1 MRLEF
6 WKKVVLASFATSLV
20 IGVMSLSTIGQEA
33 KKGDNKAKPGAKEK
47 AKGRLPAYF
56 KDVVTDEQRDQ
67 IYAIQAKY
75 EKQLGDLRAQL
86 EGVQDKQMSEI
97 EGLLSAEQKEKLK
110 KIRDEADAKKK
121 ADKAKKTDGDKKP
134 AEAAKTTTESEKKP
148 KSN

>member
-6 WKKVVLASFATSLV
+6 WKKVVVASLASTLI
-20 IGVMSLSTIGQEA
+20 IGVTSLSTIGQEA
-33 KKGDNKAKPGAKEK
+33 KKGADKAKPAAKEK

-86 EGVQDKQMSEI
+86 EAVQDKQMAEI

-121 ADKAKKTDGDKKP
+121 ADKAKKTDGDKKL
-134 AEAAKTTTESEKKP
+134 AEPAKTTVESEKKP
-148 KSN
+148 K